1 MKSLMDDEANALE
14 GWFSRF
20 DMETIYPALIDS
32 KADDVYLEIG
42 VHKGRSL
49 AFARK
54 YFKGD
59 VFGIDILDHGAK
71 VKKTNFIKGD
81 SLEVKWNLPIK
92 VLFIDGEH
100 RYERVKAEW
109 EKYYP
114 FVVRGGWVFFHDAD
128 ESSPEVVKF
137 TEELKGIKYS
147 KNPQCS
153 MAWKRKW

>member
-1 MKSLMDDEANALE
+1 MIDFMKAEADALE

-20 DMETIYPALIDS
+20 DMETIAPAFKDS
-32 KADDVYLEIG
+32 KPDDVYLEIG

-49 AFARK
+49 NFARQN
-54 YFKGD
+54 FKGD
-59 VFGIDILDHGAK
+59 VFGIDILDHGAR

-81 SLEVKWNLPIK
+81 SLEVKWNLPIR

-128 ESSPEVVKF
+128 DSSPEVVKF